1 MSDVSVLSHEYKTT
15 SEVSSTINRAIITLK
30 KELLRLP
37 GGEGVTAE
45 QFDASCQA
53 LAEILE
59 ALAFH
64 LTPRSDVAPEVPLT
78 RQLPAALVARVR
90 GDHPGDLVYYLEDLR
105 RLAHCLRERPRDLAR
120 GDLLLLDKLAAAADA
135 ETSSIFRRLM
145 RI

>member
-64 LTPRSDVAPEVPLT
+64 
-78 RQLPAALVARVR
+78 
-90 GDHPGDLVYYLEDLR
+90 
-105 RLAHCLRERPRDLAR
+105 
-120 GDLLLLDKLAAAADA
+120 
-135 ETSSIFRRLM
+135 
-145 RI
+145 